1 MTNVTT
7 IEHTVTL
14 YSQGFCEF
22 SEMVRLHLES
32 RGQKYTERDVDV
44 DPAARDEM
52 MKLGAESTPVT
63 VIDGEV
69 VVGFDEASIDELL
82 GSSRTTRANN
92 STARDSTTEYCVR
105 ARSLPARSDASA
117 AALTRRAP
125 RRQIRGGGVPGVCA
139 ALLRLHRR

>member
-14 YSQGFCEF
+14 YSQGYCEF

-32 RGQKYTERDVDV
+32 RGQKYTERDVDT
-44 DPAARDEM
+44 DADARDDI

-69 VVGFDEASIDELL
+69 VIGFDEDAIDELL
-82 GSSRTTRANN
+82 GFESYNQREQLGG
-92 STARDSTTEYCVR
+92 ARLDE
-105 ARSLPARSDASA
+105 
-117 AALTRRAP
+117 
-125 RRQIRGGGVPGVCA
+125 
-139 ALLRLHRR
+139 